1 MKMRLLYILYCP
13 PTTPATWRQG
23 PFNTFAILHMP
34 IYRSPPPILSS
45 YWLAHWPIRQSR
57 FWPPRGEGGDRYNTT
72 TCRMAEDSKGPCI
85 SHVDASHGEWPR
97 IESSLLFCNFFYIV
111 KIIEKSLF
119 SEGEIG
125 FTRKKTSKTRNRY
138 FLNFLT
144 LKTF

>member
-1 MKMRLLYILYCP
+1 M
-13 PTTPATWRQG
+13 WDG
-23 PFNTFAILHMP
+23 
-34 IYRSPPPILSS
+34 
-45 YWLAHWPIRQSR
+45 
-57 FWPPRGEGGDRYNTT
+57 
-72 TCRMAEDSKGPCI
+72 KGHI
-85 SHVDASHGEWPR
+85 DASHAEWPR

-125 FTRKKTSKTRNRY
+125 FTRKKTSRLGIDV

>member
-1 MKMRLLYILYCP
+1 
-13 PTTPATWRQG
+13 
-23 PFNTFAILHMP
+23 
-34 IYRSPPPILSS
+34 
-45 YWLAHWPIRQSR
+45 
-57 FWPPRGEGGDRYNTT
+57 
-72 TCRMAEDSKGPCI
+72 MAKGTKDPCI
-85 SHVDASHGEWPR
+85 SPVDASHAEWPR

-138 FLNFLT
+138 FFEFLT